1 MEHRQ
6 SPAKIFINVLFL
18 VCLLLAGVGAAT
30 MAVGYFGYI
39 FFDFRGALVME
50 FFKYGITSLLIG
62 VFGASATVKLDGLVR

>member
-6 SPAKIFINVLFL
+6 SPAKIFINILFL
-18 VCLLLAGVGAAT
+18 ICLLLVGLGAVT
-30 MAVGYFGYI
+30 MAIGYFGYI

-50 FFKYGITSLLIG
+50 LFRYGITGLIIG